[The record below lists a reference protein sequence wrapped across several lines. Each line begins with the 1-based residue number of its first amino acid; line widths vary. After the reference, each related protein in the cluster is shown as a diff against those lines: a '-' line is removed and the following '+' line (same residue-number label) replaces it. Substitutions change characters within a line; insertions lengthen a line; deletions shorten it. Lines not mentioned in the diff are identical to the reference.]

1 MNDALAAK
9 YEALKARIGA
19 CGRVV
24 VAFSGGVDSSLV
36 ARVAAEALGDAA
48 LAVTSGSQSLKR
60 SDLALAG
67 ELAARWGMRH
77 RVIVTDEVANPRYR
91 ANPANR
97 CFYCKTTLYEALAR
111 IAADEDAD
119 AGTEAEE
126 PSAGEREGPAPRM
139 EGPPAGEREGPAPR
153 KKEPSAGERE
163 GPAPRKRDQRCR
175 ILNGTNLDDLGDH
188 RPGLV
193 AAENHD
199 VVSPLVDAGFRKAD
213 VRALAAHLGM
223 ENASKPQAAC
233 LSSRFPYGSRITEA
247 RLAQVEAAE
256 DALAELGFGQLRVRH
271 HEDVARL
278 ELPAEELPRAVAQRE
293 EVERRIKA
301 VGYRYVALDLG
312 GFRSGSL
319 NDALIDVVQVCEPP
333 ISAASAA
340 GQAATRGP

>member
-9 YEALKARIGA
+9 HEALKTRIRA
-19 CGRVV
+19 CRRVV

-36 ARVAAEALGDAA
+36 ARVAAEVLGDAA

-111 IAADEDAD
+111 IAAEEAVGVE
-119 AGTEAEE
+119 AG
-126 PSAGEREGPAPRM
+126 P
-139 EGPPAGEREGPAPR
+139 
-153 KKEPSAGERE
+153 
-163 GPAPRKRDQRCR
+163 CR

-199 VVSPLVDAGFRKAD
+199 VVSPLVDAGFCKAD
-213 VRALAAHLGM
+213 VRALAARLGM

-233 LSSRFPYGSRITEA
+233 LSSRFPYGSHITEA

-278 ELPAEELPRAVAQRE
+278 ELAADELPRAVAQRE
-293 EVERRIKA
+293 EVERRVKA
-301 VGYRYVALDLG
+301 VGYRYVTLDLG

-319 NDALIDVVQVCEPP
+319 NDALIDVVQVFEPAAG
-333 ISAASAA
+333 AASAA
-340 GQAATRGP
+340 GQAAVRGA

>member
-36 ARVAAEALGDAA
+36 ARVAAEVLGDAA

-60 SDLALAG
+60 SDLPLAG

-111 IAADEDAD
+111 IAAEEDA
-119 AGTEAEE
+119 
-126 PSAGEREGPAPRM
+126 EG
-139 EGPPAGEREGPAPR
+139 
-153 KKEPSAGERE
+153 
-163 GPAPRKRDQRCR
+163 RCS

-199 VVSPLVDAGFRKAD
+199 VASPLVDAGFRKAD

-333 ISAASAA
+333 AGAASAA
-340 GQAATRGP
+340 GQAATRGL